1 MNKKEIEI
9 TIDKNGEVTL
19 SVKGA
24 KGKTCLDL
32 TKFLEDG
39 LGEVHERKHT
49 AEFYEK
55 EEDVKIKNQG

>member
-9 TIDKNGEVTL
+9 TIDKNGEVKL

-32 TKFLEDG
+32 TKFLEEG
-39 LGEVHERKHT
+39 LGEVSERKHT
-49 AEFYEK
+49 SEFYEK
-55 EEDVKIKNQG
+55 EDDIKIKNQS